1 MFTSRAGA
9 GVCCSYYMRRVP
21 HHRPFSTTTTAK
33 PKNDHNHRHKYILA
47 ATASTALISLSIY
60 TRHVSDEKLSHLA
73 LAKDCGLLSSDV
85 DNEDSSSSNQYNL
98 PYIIEQVTRAGL
110 VGTTKSVKDE
120 LQYIRKWHIERG
132 YNGGIVL
139 RDVTRPLFSL
149 PESLGLDTNA
159 NNSEEEN
166 NNSNTSMED
175 TINPKHAN
183 RRECYYLYY
192 EIHSNGQTKQQIFC
206 RGTTLIYDVLTCLQT
221 LFVYDDELECNVHYG
236 FNQHANRI
244 VEDVIPLLAPPRS
257 DNLSGVATIEV
268 CGHSLGGA
276 LACLVAA
283 KLMKRGYIVTMVTS
297 LAGPR
302 LCKGKTDRETLQKL
316 LPAQTIRIEDDLD
329 VVSYLPPTGLAVG
342 DKLWFANDNNAYM
355 IRQDLGDEN
364 DWIDSVWLNLKIFET
379 ILNQSQKHRVKSY
392 IKSLQQLVI
401 DMNKS
406 D

>member
-1 MFTSRAGA
+1 M
-9 GVCCSYYMRRVP
+9 V
-21 HHRPFSTTTTAK
+21 
-33 PKNDHNHRHKYILA
+33 A
-47 ATASTALISLSIY
+47 ATASTTLISVSVY
-60 TRHVSDEKLSHLA
+60 TRHVRDEKLLSHLV

-85 DNEDSSSSNQYNL
+85 DNEVSSSSNQYNL

-139 RDVTRPLFSL
+139 RDITRPLFLL
-149 PESLGLDTNA
+149 PESLGFDTN
-159 NNSEEEN
+159 NSQEEN
-166 NNSNTSMED
+166 NNNTSTED
-175 TINPKHAN
+175 TINPKHTN

-206 RGTTLIYDVLTCLQT
+206 RGTTLLSDVLTCLQT
-221 LFVYDDELECNVHYG
+221 LFVNDEELECNVHYG
-236 FNQHANRI
+236 FNCHANRI
-244 VEDVIPLLAPPRS
+244 VEDVIPLLVPPKS
-257 DNLSGVATIEV
+257 DNRSGVATIEV

-276 LACLVAA
+276 VACLVAA
-283 KLMKRGYIVTMVTS
+283 KLAKRGYIVTMVTS

-302 LCKGKTDRETLQKL
+302 LCKGKRDRETLQNL

-342 DKLWFANDNNAYM
+342 DKLWFTKDNNAYM
-355 IRQDLGDEN
+355 IRRDVGDKN
-364 DWIDSVWLNLKIFET
+364 DWIDSVWLNLRLFET

-392 IKSLQQLVI
+392 IKSLHQLVI
-401 DMNKS
+401 DIDQS

>member
-1 MFTSRAGA
+1 MDFLVDTD
-9 GVCCSYYMRRVP
+9 M
-21 HHRPFSTTTTAK
+21 
-33 PKNDHNHRHKYILA
+33 ND
-47 ATASTALISLSIY
+47 
-60 TRHVSDEKLSHLA
+60 V
-73 LAKDCGLLSSDV
+73 
-85 DNEDSSSSNQYNL
+85 DSSSSNQYNL

-120 LQYIRKWHIERG
+120 LQCIRKWHIERG

-139 RDVTRPLFSL
+139 RDITRPLFSL
-149 PESLGLDTNA
+149 SESFGLDTNA

-166 NNSNTSMED
+166 VNNTSTED
-175 TINPKHAN
+175 TINPKYTN

-206 RGTTLIYDVLTCLQT
+206 RGTTLFYDVLTCLQT
-221 LFVYDDELECNVHYG
+221 LFVYDEELECNVHYG

-244 VEDVIPLLAPPRS
+244 VEDVIPLLVPPRS

-276 LACLVAA
+276 VACLVAA
-283 KLMKRGYIVTMVTS
+283 KLKKRGYIVTQVTS

-302 LCKGKTDRETLQKL
+302 LCKGKKDRETLQKL

-329 VVSYLPPTGLAVG
+329 VVSYLPPAGLAVG
-342 DKLWFANDNNAYM
+342 DKLWFTMNNNAYM
-355 IRQDLGDEN
+355 IRRHFGDEN
-364 DWIDSVWLNLKIFET
+364 DWIDSVWLNLRLFET
-379 ILNQSQKHRVKSY
+379 LLNQSQKHRVKSY

>member
-1 MFTSRAGA
+1 
-9 GVCCSYYMRRVP
+9 MRRAP
-21 HHRPFSTTTTAK
+21 LRQFSTTITTK
-33 PKNDHNHRHKYILA
+33 PKNNNNHRHKYILA
-47 ATASTALISLSIY
+47 GAVSTALISSSVY
-60 TRHVSDEKLSHLA
+60 TRHLRDEKLSHLV

-120 LQYIRKWHIERG
+120 LQCIRKWHIERG
-132 YNGGIVL
+132 YNGGIIL

-149 PESLGLDTNA
+149 PEYMGFDT
-159 NNSEEEN
+159 NNSEEDN
-166 NNSNTSMED
+166 INNTSTEE
-175 TINPKHAN
+175 TINPKHLN

-192 EIHSNGQTKQQIFC
+192 EIHSNGQTKQQIYC
-206 RGTTLIYDVLTCLQT
+206 RGTTLLSDVLTCLQT
-221 LFVYDDELECNVHYG
+221 LFVYDEELECNVHYG
-236 FNQHANRI
+236 FNCHANRI
-244 VEDVIPLLAPPRS
+244 VEDVIPLLVPPRS
-257 DNLSGVATIEV
+257 DNRSGVATIEV

-276 LACLVAA
+276 VACLVAA
-283 KLMKRGYIVTMVTS
+283 KLKKRGYIITQVTS

-302 LCKGKTDRETLQKL
+302 LCKGKRARKTLQKL

-329 VVSYLPPTGLAVG
+329 IVSYLPPTGLAVG
-342 DKLWFANDNNAYM
+342 DKIWFTKDNHAYM
-355 IRQDLGDEN
+355 IRQDIGNEN
-364 DWIDSVWLNLKIFET
+364 DWIDSVWLNLRLFET

-401 DMNKS
+401 DMDKT